1 MRVGQHVPLYGN
13 STVFGFDDTP
23 TLGTQALPE
32 FSSPSAVHLQM
43 GSLAPL
49 PGRSFPTETY
59 GTNSPAG
66 NCLGRLL
73 PAEGLGRS
81 LISNLEVLRARVRGK
96 TSAGEGAAVTVP
108 LTVPSGIPSSVM
120 GLHPHRP
127 GP

>member
-1 MRVGQHVPLYGN
+1 
-13 STVFGFDDTP
+13 
-23 TLGTQALPE
+23 
-32 FSSPSAVHLQM
+32 M

-66 NCLGRLL
+66 NCLSRLL